1 MMRRLA
7 VCLLMCAAMLAGWGA
22 GAAARAQT
30 TPACEPDKVAS
41 RYPTLAGKTIR
52 VGQDG
57 VSMPFSYR
65 DPEDPDHIVGLDAD
79 YARAVF
85 ACIGVPVSFEIG
97 AWSGLLPAVS
107 AGRIDIMWD
116 DLYYTAERA
125 QRVDF
130 VMYMAASD
138 TTVVHKGNPKAI
150 HTMDDICGT
159 RALAGLGTVEIVL
172 LNTLTQKCVEQGKPA
187 IQISTYQDRS
197 TAWPMVET
205 DRADVILSSSA
216 MGAAAVAARPNTL
229 QAGFDFLP
237 DVKVGVAVAKGR
249 SDLAQA
255 ISDAMVALRANGEV
269 EKIFVKYKIDP
280 KLIIAPD
287 ILTK

>member
-1 MMRRLA
+1 LVA
-7 VCLLMCAAMLAGWGA
+7 YGA
-22 GAAARAQT
+22 GTAAWAEG
-30 TPACEPDKVAS
+30 TPGCEPDKVAS

-65 DPEDPDHIVGLDAD
+65 DPEDPDHIIGLDTD

-85 ACIGVPVSFEIG
+85 ACIGVPVTFEIG

-138 TTVVHKGNPKAI
+138 TTVVHKGNPKNI
-150 HTMDDICGT
+150 HAMEDICGT

-205 DRADVILSSSA
+205 DRADVIMSSSA

-249 SDLAQA
+249 SDLTKA
-255 ISDAMVALRANGEV
+255 ISEAMVALHANGEV

-287 ILTK
+287 ILAQ